1 MATYKIRGNSH
12 SIIFPYKTEMGKTRQ
27 QWETYATELEA
38 LQRKVF
44 IEYLQK
50 RKDHAGLRKA
60 VNEYK
65 DKRAREKAEIEAHN
79 QFDKEEFSSLKSS
92 STDNLYK
99 TYREFALKW
108 LPLHARRKRFSPGTY
123 DDYRASLELHI
134 FPYFGDRIMSSITTA
149 DIDDWLDQ
157 MCKKPCQGSRSYNK
171 AKNEIPTLSSSSIK
185 KHYNVFIAGLP
196 FAKDWGYIKDIPN
209 SHPPAEKQKKRKAWD
224 SKTMLSVLNRID
236 DKLLHLVVHIAF
248 VCSMRIGEIAG
259 IDIKAI
265 NFHNRSFWIRQS
277 VLRVTEK
284 ALKTL
289 PENEIIRIF
298 PKELKTS
305 SSRLILKAPK
315 TEGSVRQQ
323 YLTTPLLWEIKER
336 LDEIEEYKRLFGVDY
351 KDYGLLICKPD
362 GKPIDPHSFVK
373 KFKNCQ
379 REIGLEEEDIIEI
392 QGLRKSGQ
400 MHKVRLS
407 QNNYQLVAE
416 ASGQSPEVLMSNY
429 NEALEDEKKTLTM
442 LVETNF
448 YGETQKRGGNDSTL
462 NAAAIQELLK
472 TLPELPKQILQLLQ
486 SNVQHV

>member
-1 MATYKIRGNSH
+1 M
-12 SIIFPYKTEMGKTRQ
+12 
-27 QWETYATELEA
+27 
-38 LQRKVF
+38 
-44 IEYLQK
+44 
-50 RKDHAGLRKA
+50 
-60 VNEYK
+60 
-65 DKRAREKAEIEAHN
+65 
-79 QFDKEEFSSLKSS
+79 
-92 STDNLYK
+92 
-99 TYREFALKW
+99 
-108 LPLHARRKRFSPGTY
+108 
-123 DDYRASLELHI
+123 
-134 FPYFGDRIMSSITTA
+134 
-149 DIDDWLDQ
+149 
-157 MCKKPCQGSRSYNK
+157 
-171 AKNEIPTLSSSSIK
+171 
-185 KHYNVFIAGLP
+185 
-196 FAKDWGYIKDIPN
+196 
-209 SHPPAEKQKKRKAWD
+209 
-224 SKTMLSVLNRID
+224 
-236 DKLLHLVVHIAF
+236 KLF
-248 VCSMRIGEIAG
+248 
-259 IDIKAI
+259 
-265 NFHNRSFWIRQS
+265 
-277 VLRVTEK
+277 
-284 ALKTL
+284 
-289 PENEIIRIF
+289 
-298 PKELKTS
+298 
-305 SSRLILKAPK
+305 RLILKAPK